1 MKKIAMIIVALVI
14 CLSGLRAQ
22 DETSNSQEKPT
33 NSIGISWGFGNLKKQ
48 DLIFSPFVHQ
58 SWSPINVVVDYE
70 RSGKLEQR
78 ATVRF
83 GNYTSQTGD
92 LFSYIIDGETYPKY
106 PHSFVRV
113 DLNYSLGVILKENE
127 QWKFILGGRF
137 RNRFQIS
144 NYDYGPAASFAY
156 HIPIGLDAWFN
167 LRFDP
172 GNKHRF
178 EANLNLP
185 LFSYVARSPYMGQ
198 DDQYLEEITVHGD
211 LKVFFEHLKSG
222 EVQSWGS
229 SQIVDLDL
237 RYHFAL
243 SDRWDLDAGYLF
255 SMNLNSTPARLTSY
269 EHLFLI
275 GTTFKL

>member
-1 MKKIAMIIVALVI
+1 MNKITIIIMALFTS
-14 CLSGLRAQ
+14 LSGLRAQ
-22 DETSNSQEKPT
+22 EKSDSASAEAT
-33 NSIGISWGFGNLKKQ
+33 NSIGLSWGLGNLKKQ

-58 SWSPINVVVDYE
+58 SWSALNFVVDYE

-83 GNYTSQTGD
+83 GSYKGQTGD
-92 LFSYIIDGETYPKY
+92 LFSYILDGETYAKY

-113 DLNYSLGVILKENE
+113 DLNYSLGVKLTENE

-144 NYDYGPAASFAY
+144 NYDFGPAGSFGY
-156 HIPIGLDAWFN
+156 HVPIGLDAWFN
-167 LRFDP
+167 LSFDP
-172 GNKHRF
+172 GNRHRF

-198 DDQYLEEITVHGD
+198 DGEYMDRISAHGG
-211 LKVFFEHLKSG
+211 LKIFFNHLGSG
-222 EVQSWGS
+222 EVQSWGM

-255 SMNLNSTPARLTSY
+255 SMNLNSAPLKLTSY
-269 EHLFLI
+269 ENLFLI
-275 GTTFKL
+275 GATFKF

>member
-1 MKKIAMIIVALVI
+1 MQKLTIIFVALFSS
-14 CLSGLRAQ
+14 LFGLRAQ
-22 DETSNSQEKPT
+22 EKSESAPIEAA
-33 NSIGISWGFGNLKKQ
+33 NSIGFSWGLGNLKKQ
-48 DLIFSPFVHQ
+48 DLIFTPFVHQ
-58 SWSPINVVVDYE
+58 SWSALNFVVDYE

-83 GNYTSQTGD
+83 GNYKANTGD
-92 LFSYIIDGETYPKY
+92 YFSYQHNGETYSKY
-106 PHSFVRV
+106 GSSFNQV
-113 DLNYSLGVILKENE
+113 DLNYSLGVKLIEKKK
-127 QWKFILGGRF
+127 WTFILGGRF

-144 NYDYGPAASFAY
+144 DYDFGTAAPFAY
-156 HIPIGLDAWFN
+156 HVPIGLDAWFN
-167 LRFDP
+167 LSFDP
-172 GNKHRF
+172 GSRHRF

-198 DDQYLEEITVHGD
+198 DDQYLEEISVHGD
-211 LKVFFEHLKSG
+211 LKVFFAHLKSG

-255 SMNLNSTPARLTSY
+255 SMNLNSTPLNLTSY
-269 EHLFLI
+269 ENLFLI
-275 GTTFKL
+275 GATFKF